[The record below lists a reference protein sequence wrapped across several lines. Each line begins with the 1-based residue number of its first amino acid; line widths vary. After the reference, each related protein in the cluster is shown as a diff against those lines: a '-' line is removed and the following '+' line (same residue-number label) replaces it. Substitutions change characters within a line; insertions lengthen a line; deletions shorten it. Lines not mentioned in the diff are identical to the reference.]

1 MRIQNIIAMLQ
12 LDSFVNSTYNIHV
25 AKGLFKYPH
34 TIKDAYN
41 SKRRMTILK
50 KLDNGRKKGN

>member
-1 MRIQNIIAMLQ
+1 MLQ
-12 LDSFVNSTYNIHV
+12 LDDFLKCTYNIHV
-25 AKGLFKYPH
+25 AKGLYKYPH

>member
-1 MRIQNIIAMLQ
+1 MRIKNIIAMLQ
-12 LDSFVNSTYNIHV
+12 LDDFLKCTYNIHV
-25 AKGLFKYPH
+25 AKGLYKYPH